1 MSVEMRTVKEFWH
14 VLLVAVA
21 FVVAYYFFG
30 IERANNLT
38 FIERDSPEGF
48 RELVLDKRSSSF
60 NPLLGIKLNARSS
73 ELGDQQRSSD
83 LNVCEALYRD
93 PTSPVVGDHE
103 SEVTIVEF
111 FDYRCPYCKILE
123 KILSQAQFKYR
134 LRVVYKEWPILGKSS
149 ELAARAALAADK
161 QGRYQEFHTKLMRSR
176 FIPTVGYIDNLVA
189 GLGMDRLR
197 LSRDM
202 ASNET
207 TLALR
212 RTSAL
217 AKELGFF
224 STPYLVVGRTIVQ
237 GAVTRAELESLIE
250 IEASSELPCLY

>member
-1 MSVEMRTVKEFWH
+1 M
-14 VLLVAVA
+14 
-21 FVVAYYFFG
+21 AYYFFG

-38 FIERDSPEGF
+38 FIARDSPEGF
-48 RELVLDKRSSSF
+48 RELVFDKRSSSF
-60 NPLLGIKLNARSS
+60 NPLLGIKLDARSS
-73 ELGDQQRSSD
+73 EFGDQQRSGE

-93 PTSPVVGDHE
+93 PTSPVVGDHGAK
-103 SEVTIVEF
+103 VTIVEF
-111 FDYRCPYCKILE
+111 FDYRCPYCKVLA
-123 KILSQAQFKYR
+123 KILSQAQIKYR
-134 LRVVYKEWPILGKSS
+134 LRVVYKEWPILGKGS

-161 QGRYQEFHTKLMRSR
+161 QDRYQEFHTELMSSG

-217 AKELGFF
+217 AEELGFF
-224 STPYLVVGRTIVQ
+224 CTPGLVVGRTIVQ
-237 GAVTRAELESLIE
+237 GAITRAELESLIE
-250 IEASSELPCLY
+250 IEASSELPCPY